1 MDSLTYF
8 NNEQLLVDIFTNKYL
23 GKKEST
29 PIDSYKRCANK
40 FWEVESQYLEIEKEK
55 QIITYKPMSYD
66 WILNAFLR
74 QIICLSGSVLSNLG
88 NKDYIGSLSNC
99 FAQNAPHDSYAG
111 ILEKDEALVQLMKR
125 RGGVGMPIHTLRPEN
140 AKVNNAAK
148 TSTGAVSFMDRY
160 SNTTNEVAQNGRRG
174 ALLLMMM
181 VNHPDIIKFVTKK
194 QDLTKVT
201 GANISVGITND
212 FMEAVINDSDYFLK
226 WPIDIELTNDIITEE
241 LVYNTLYEKDGIYC
255 AKVKAKEIWNT
266 IITCAH
272 NTGEP
277 GIIFV
282 DNHLNYSLDTLY
294 SEYKGVVT
302 NPCQPAFA
310 TVLTPV
316 GISTIGE
323 VNIGDIIWSGKQWTK
338 ITNKWPT
345 GIKSVNEYKTRAGSF
360 IGTKKHRIVQNGI
373 KTEVKDAI
381 SIDFCTN
388 NIVLNNTFNLQ
399 DIVDGL
405 VIGDGSYHK
414 ASNNLIYLCIGEN
427 DNDYF
432 NSEIKDYI
440 LSDRRIAFNNHGWE
454 INTTIKYEELDK
466 TYNRVIP
473 ERFFKG
479 NFVKVKSFLRGLYSA
494 NGSIVD
500 NRITIKQSSFEMIKQ
515 IQMMLSA
522 LGIRSYY
529 TVNKSKSVNFENG
542 VYKCKESYDLNITKD
557 RSIFAEKIGFI
568 QKYKTDKLNY
578 VLSTINISNKPDKS
592 YEIKSID
599 NLGEHEVFDLT
610 VEAEEHT
617 YWSGGLLV
625 SNCGEIWMSGDETCR
640 LIHINISKF
649 VINPYTNEAVFDYKR
664 FYDYCYN
671 MMKLVD
677 DLVDLEIEAIS
688 KIIDSIVENYNPVQE
703 RELAL
708 WKRIKTKT
716 IASRRAG
723 AGSLGWADTLAML
736 GLPYDSNE
744 DTLTF
749 IHSIAKVKLKA
760 EFDASMDRADAHGAF
775 ENCDVDME
783 WNSGNGFMENTI
795 KNIYSK
801 EQWLPRRN
809 VSISTIAPTG
819 TISQLAQ
826 ATSGLEPV
834 FEIAYIRNVKC
845 EDDAID
851 FDFQDDVG
859 RRFKSYK
866 IYHPPV
872 KDFFKVNPTA
882 TEKDIPW
889 ISANNVNYRDR
900 INIQSVLQ
908 KYTSHSI
915 SSTIN
920 LPNNATVE
928 QVGEI
933 YMEAWKANLKGLTVY
948 RDGCRTGILVTE
960 NQSDKKNVPMDRP
973 KELKAFF
980 HSVRVNGIKYGVM
993 VGLLNDLPY
1002 EIFAVKTDIKTREIE
1017 GKLVKV
1023 NKDRYD
1029 FIGGNIHIENI
1040 NTTSQEEKA
1049 ITLLASIALRNG
1061 APRKEILKTIE
1072 KISANVTDFGAAIG
1086 RILKKYSFNDGE
1098 SESCPN
1104 CGGKIIYENGCKTCR
1119 ECGYSGCS

>member
-160 SNTTNEVAQNGRRG
+160 SSTTNEVAQNGRRG

-241 LVYNTLYEKDGIYC
+241 LVYNKLYEKDGIYC

-294 SEYKGVVT
+294 SEYKGIVT
-302 NPCQPAFA
+302 NP
-310 TVLTPV
+310 
-316 GISTIGE
+316 
-323 VNIGDIIWSGKQWTK
+323 
-338 ITNKWPT
+338 
-345 GIKSVNEYKTRAGSF
+345 
-360 IGTKKHRIVQNGI
+360 
-373 KTEVKDAI
+373 
-381 SIDFCTN
+381 
-388 NIVLNNTFNLQ
+388 
-399 DIVDGL
+399 
-405 VIGDGSYHK
+405 
-414 ASNNLIYLCIGEN
+414 
-427 DNDYF
+427 
-432 NSEIKDYI
+432 
-440 LSDRRIAFNNHGWE
+440 
-454 INTTIKYEELDK
+454 
-466 TYNRVIP
+466 
-473 ERFFKG
+473 
-479 NFVKVKSFLRGLYSA
+479 
-494 NGSIVD
+494 
-500 NRITIKQSSFEMIKQ
+500 
-515 IQMMLSA
+515 
-522 LGIRSYY
+522 
-529 TVNKSKSVNFENG
+529 
-542 VYKCKESYDLNITKD
+542 
-557 RSIFAEKIGFI
+557 
-568 QKYKTDKLNY
+568 
-578 VLSTINISNKPDKS
+578 
-592 YEIKSID
+592 
-599 NLGEHEVFDLT
+599 
-610 VEAEEHT
+610 
-617 YWSGGLLV
+617 
-625 SNCGEIWMSGDETCR
+625 CGEIWMSGDETCR

-677 DLVDLEIEAIS
+677 NLVDLEIEAIS

-736 GLPYDSNE
+736 GLPYDNSE
-744 DTLTF
+744 DSLTC
-749 IHSIAKVKLKA
+749 INSIGRVKLNA

-775 ENCDVDME
+775 KDCDVDME

-795 KNIYSK
+795 KWIYSK
-801 EQWLPRRN
+801 EQWRPRRN

-826 ATSGLEPV
+826 ASSGLEPV

-845 EDDAID
+845 EDDATD

-866 IYHPPV
+866 VYHPPV

-900 INIQSVLQ
+900 IIIQSVLQ

-920 LPNNATVE
+920 LPNNATIE

-960 NQSDKKNVPMDRP
+960 NQSHKKNVPMDRP

-1049 ITLLASIALRNG
+1049 ITLLSSIALRNG